1 MKRLLTL
8 CLFFVCLGILM
19 AQKKMSI
26 LGDSYSTFKG
36 YVSPEKNLCFYRQVS
51 KFPNDVH
58 DVTKTWWWIL
68 KEELGYELE
77 KNNSYSGATICN
89 TGYAKNDYS
98 DRSFVTRMR
107 NIGEP
112 DILFIFGGTNDCW
125 AGSPLGEFKYEKWT
139 KADLYKFRP
148 AFAFMINYLKV
159 AHPQMRIINIC
170 NSDLEGEYNT
180 SMAEICKHY
189 GVENIQ
195 LEDIDK
201 QYKHPSILG
210 MQEIANQ
217 LMLKI
222 KKQRVL
228 LKKVL

>member
-1 MKRLLTL
+1 MKRFLILYLL
-8 CLFFVCLGILM
+8 LGFYGAIG

-36 YVSPEKNLCFYRQVS
+36 YVTPEKNVCFYRPVS
-51 KFPNDVH
+51 KFPNNVH
-58 DVTKTWWWIL
+58 DVKNTWWWIL
-68 KEELGYELE
+68 KEKMGLEME

-107 NIGEP
+107 NIGNP

-125 AGSPLGEFKYEKWT
+125 ATAPLGDYKYEKWT
-139 KADLYKFRP
+139 KRDLYQFRP

-170 NSDLEGEYNT
+170 NSDLDGDYNA
-180 SMAEICKHY
+180 SMMEICRHY
-189 GVENIQ
+189 NVENIQ
-195 LEDIDK
+195 LENIDK

-210 MQEIANQ
+210 MQEIAKQ
-217 LMLKI
+217 IMLVIERRKTF
-222 KKQRVL
+222 
-228 LKKVL
+228 